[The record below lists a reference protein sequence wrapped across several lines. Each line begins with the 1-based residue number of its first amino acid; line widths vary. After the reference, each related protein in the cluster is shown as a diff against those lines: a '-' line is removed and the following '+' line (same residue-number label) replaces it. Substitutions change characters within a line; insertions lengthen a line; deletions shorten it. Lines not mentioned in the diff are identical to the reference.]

1 MIGRNDINSM
11 KMLSD
16 EQLYDFL
23 GGNRKSARL
32 AFDELY
38 NRFST
43 KIFTYCNR
51 ILFDSELAEDIFQET
66 FLRFLESAKKERNM
80 TNVSAFIFRIAR
92 NLCINE
98 KARKH
103 HSFLSF
109 EELIYPVSDQSYET
123 KERVDLLETALQ
135 ALPQKYREVLVLKE
149 FLGMSYQEIAEV
161 LDSTLPSIRIRIYRA
176 KQKLRDI
183 LAPYIEEN
191 EE

>member
-1 MIGRNDINSM
+1 MTGRKDINSI

-23 GGNRKSARL
+23 SGNKKSAKM

-51 ILFDSELAEDIFQET
+51 ILFDRELAEDVFQET
-66 FLRFLESAKKERNM
+66 FLRFLESAKKERDM

-103 HSFLSF
+103 HGFLSF

-135 ALPQKYREVLVLKE
+135 TLPQKYREVIVLKE
-149 FLGMSYQEIAEV
+149 FLGMSYQDIAEV

-176 KQKLRDI
+176 KQKLRDL
-183 LAPYIEEN
+183 LAPYIEERN
-191 EE
+191 E